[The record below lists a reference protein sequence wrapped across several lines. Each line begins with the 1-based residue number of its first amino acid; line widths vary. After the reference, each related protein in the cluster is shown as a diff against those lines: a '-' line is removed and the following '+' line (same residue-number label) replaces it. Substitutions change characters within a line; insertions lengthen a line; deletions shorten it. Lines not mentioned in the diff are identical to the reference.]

1 MGSKIAVAVLHCSLG
16 LWTLIIKQGVRLR
29 DNLYVNTTLYATPK
43 VPKDEYELQLNAAI
57 SSQAA
62 AAKGGVEDTA
72 LYHEDTTK
80 LFVMLDTLLNY
91 VNGLYKGDKVKLLA
105 SGFDVVDEAVP
116 QDIPSVPVVSRMEAG
131 NQPHSVRFI
140 IKRTPATPGKK
151 RRGVTYII
159 EMTTTP
165 DDEKTFKPV
174 LIIDNQFKLLVTNLT
189 RGTEYSFRLAAKNA
203 RGQSDWTEIFTYIAQ

>member
-1 MGSKIAVAVLHCSLG
+1 MGTKIAVAVLHCSIG

-29 DNLYVNTTLYATPK
+29 DNLYVNTTLFATPK
-43 VPKDEYELQLNAAI
+43 VPKDEYELQLNDAI

-62 AAKGGVEDTA
+62 AANGGVDDTA
-72 LYHEDTTK
+72 KYYEETTK
-80 LFVMLDTLLNY
+80 LFVSIDTLLNY
-91 VNGLYKGDKVKLLA
+91 VNGLYKGNKVKLLA

-116 QDIPSVPVVSRMEAG
+116 QDIPPVPVVSRMEAG

-174 LIIDNQFKLLVTNLT
+174 LIINNQFKLLVTNLT

-203 RGQSDWTEIFTYIAQ
+203 RGQSDWTEIFSFIAQ